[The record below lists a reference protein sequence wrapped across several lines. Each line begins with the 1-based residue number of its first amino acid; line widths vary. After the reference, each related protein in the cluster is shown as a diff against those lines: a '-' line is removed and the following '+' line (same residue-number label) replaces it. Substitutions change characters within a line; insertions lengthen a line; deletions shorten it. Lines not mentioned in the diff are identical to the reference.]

1 MAIMN
6 GPRYLILEPGR
17 PDTDE
22 GLRARVADPVWFIT
36 RQWQLGE
43 LQGEDASSPVAV
55 TCAPQH
61 IPMTYD
67 RMRPALDPTI
77 VPAEPLFEAEP
88 GDWWTIGRRIRLGRA
103 AALQLD
109 PRVHDRFRMGTL
121 PAPYDHLSGEIDGRA
136 VFIAGVLAAHA
147 IWSEVPSPAADRWSS
162 SALSYSA
169 SFEAASATL
178 RIGNH
183 RGNDIDWF
191 SADGDPTATATTTPA
206 ASAASRQVI
215 PGRLDYPGAPNPRW
229 WQLEDHSVD
238 IGGFAPD
245 RSHFATT
252 LLLDVVLEHADDWF
266 TFPVPPPA
274 NANEAPSSGVL
285 VTLAGVT
292 VRDSFDEVWN
302 LTAPAASGPGAWSL
316 FHTAGLPESQLLVW
330 PVAVAPHTGPLLD
343 EILIGVDEDAN
354 LAWAIELRADG
365 VQRLQSA
372 ETAAAIAETTRSGT
386 RDFRYLPSTTLPNG
400 WLPYQRVRLGEPRP
414 GGGVVSDVTDPG
426 AGDGRSGGWQQAVLA
441 DLTGPYP
448 RPRPGPQS
456 RLIGGPSGTG
466 LGRGHRLEADAI
478 PSSGIVLRRR
488 ARLARDTNGRPI
500 LWVER
505 SVAPLAG
512 PPTSHLRFD
521 VFAES
526 PAAQSGGGD

>member
-1 MAIMN
+1 MS
-6 GPRYLILEPGR
+6 GPSYLILEPGR

-36 RQWQLGE
+36 RQWELGE
-43 LQGEDASSPVAV
+43 LQGEDASSPVVV

-61 IPMTYD
+61 EPMTYD
-67 RMRPALDPTI
+67 RMRPALDPTVI
-77 VPAEPLFEAEP
+77 PAEPLFEAEP
-88 GDWWTIGRRIRLGRA
+88 GDWWTIGRRVRLGRA
-103 AALQLD
+103 AKPLLAAGLQEK
-109 PRVHDRFRMGTL
+109 FRMGTL
-121 PAPYDHLSGEIDGRA
+121 PAPYDGLAGEIDGRA
-136 VFIAGVLAAHA
+136 VFISGVLAGKA

-162 SALSYSA
+162 NKLNYSA
-169 SFEAASATL
+169 SFEAASTTL
-178 RIGNH
+178 RVTNH

-191 SADGDPTATATTTPA
+191 SADGDPTAIVTTKPA
-206 ASAASRQVI
+206 APAATREVI

-252 LLLDVVLEHADDWF
+252 LLLDLVLEHADDWF

-274 NANEAPSSGVL
+274 NPDQVPSSGVL

-302 LTAPAASGPGAWSL
+302 LATPPASGPGAWSL

-330 PVAVAPHTGPLLD
+330 PVAVAPHSGPVLD
-343 EILIGVDEDAN
+343 EILLGVDEDAN

-365 VQRLQSA
+365 IQLLQDA
-372 ETAAAIAETTRSGT
+372 QTAAAIAETTRTGT
-386 RDFRYLPSTTLPNG
+386 RNFRYLPSTTLPNQ
-400 WLPYQRVRLGEPRP
+400 WHPYQRVRLNEPRP
-414 GGGVVSDVTDPG
+414 GGGTVSNATDPG

-441 DLTGPYP
+441 DLTGVYP
-448 RPRPGPQS
+448 RARPGPQS
-456 RLIGGPSGTG
+456 RLIGGPSGPG
-466 LGRGHRLEADAI
+466 LGRGHRLNVDAI
-478 PSSGIVLRRR
+478 PSSGILLRRR
-488 ARLARDTNGRPI
+488 ARLARDTNGRPV

-505 SVAPLAG
+505 SVSPLAG

-526 PAAQSGGGD
+526 PTNSGGGN